1 MSKAFDKL
9 QVYLDKAYA
18 YRTALS
24 MMHWDNSTIA
34 PKDAMEYTS
43 KAIGILSVED
53 YNNLIN
59 DDVKM
64 LLEELS
70 SEDVQKE
77 LDVNQKAIVKNM
89 KKQFKDLEVI
99 PVDEFE
105 EYQMLTAKASPI
117 WEQAKE
123 AKDFS
128 ILAPTLEKIFAY
140 NKKFAGY
147 KQKEDQK
154 LYDVLLDEYE
164 EGFTVEILD
173 EFFEKLRTS
182 LLPLIQEIR
191 KKKDFINQD
200 FLHQSYD
207 IETQKKLSRFVA
219 EYIGFDFN
227 KGVMGE
233 SEHPYTL
240 NFHNKDVRITNHY
253 HENKFE
259 DAIFSVVH
267 EGGHALYEMGIADE
281 ITLSPV
287 GTGASMGLHE
297 SQSRF
302 YENNIGRSREF
313 WIPLFDKV
321 KTFFPEQL
329 ADVTAEEFY
338 RAINYSYPR
347 FIRTEA
353 DELTYPFHVMIRY
366 EIEKL
371 MINNKVDYN
380 TLNTLWNEKY
390 KEYLGVDVPSD
401 KQGVLQDVHWTSG
414 VGYFFS
420 YALGNAYS
428 AQIYQAMQKDLDI
441 DTLLLNGNTKPIIKW
456 LKDHMYK
463 YGSLLKP
470 KDLIIAITG
479 EALNAEYYCKYLEE
493 KYSKIYHLK

>member
-34 PKDAMEYTS
+34 PKHAMEYTS

-70 SEDVQKE
+70 LEEVQKE

-147 KQKEDQK
+147 KQKEGQK

-182 LLPLIQEIR
+182 LLPLVQAIR
-191 KKKDFINQD
+191 EKKDFINQD
-200 FLHQSYD
+200 FLHKSYD

-321 KTFFPEQL
+321 KAFFPEQL

-353 DELTYPFHVMIRY
+353 DELSYPFHVMIRY
-366 EIEKL
+366 EIEK
-371 MINNKVDYN
+371 MYFDGKVEVKD
-380 TLNTLWNEKY
+380 LARVWNEKY
-390 KEYLGVDVPSD
+390 EEYLGITPENDAV
-401 KQGVLQDVHWTSG
+401 GVLQDMHWAG
-414 VGYFFS
+414 GMLGYFPS
-420 YALGNAYS
+420 YALGS
-428 AQIYQAMQKDLDI
+428 AIAAQLYHYMESIMPVKQYLAEGDLVPI
-441 DTLLLNGNTKPIIKW
+441 REFLREHIHQYGMTKTTQEM
-456 LKDHMYK
+456 LKET
-463 YGSLLKP
+463 
-470 KDLIIAITG
+470 TG
-479 EALNAEYYCKYLEE
+479 EEFNPDYYIEYLTNKYTELYE
-493 KYSKIYHLK
+493 L